1 MPRSSE
7 AGLSIE
13 QLKRIGSA
21 VEVSDL
27 GIVILVPAA
36 ETTGPQIT
44 FVNEGFCRMYGTTR
58 DAMEGKT
65 LTDFCIVPRHQ
76 SILNAMLDHVF
87 EEEVFDGEA
96 TATRGDGSE
105 FDLDIHLV
113 PVSAGGRITHWVAFL
128 RDITAMKG
136 QIAQLRRQA
145 TYDPLTDLPNRTL
158 LLERLEKAIESA
170 RTRDGFVALLMMDLD
185 RFKEVNDTFGH
196 HLGDVLLKQIAD
208 RLRAMLH
215 PNETLSRLGGDE
227 FGLFLTRA
235 SDANDAAAV
244 ARRILDSLMKPF
256 EIERHLL
263 EVSASIGIAMYP
275 THGADARTLF
285 RRADAA
291 MYSAKESNV
300 GYAFHNE
307 EHEARTPD
315 QLALTVEMRRAMER
329 DEFELYYQPKLHMST
344 GLMTRAEVLI
354 RWNHPNRGLLPPG
367 AFIPVA
373 ERTGLIKPMTE
384 WIVDRMLRQC
394 AEWHKAGAPVHVAV
408 NISAKSL
415 QDQMLP
421 IKIQSALDKWKIDA
435 RFVKVEITESSIMAD
450 PAHALAITS
459 MLQSMGVRLSLD
471 DFGTGYSS
479 LSNLRQLPVDE
490 LKIDKS
496 FVMGMSA
503 SEADASIVRTMVD
516 LAHSLGKQ
524 VCAEGVEDE
533 ETFRRL
539 GEMGCDL
546 AQGYW
551 ISKPKPAK
559 ELMQW
564 LVDTFW
570 GLRQVKGSLRTA
582 AGSVRPVAR

>member
-1 MPRSSE
+1 MPPRSDE
-7 AGLSIE
+7 RLSIE
-13 QLKRIGSA
+13 QLRLVGSA

-27 GIVILVPAA
+27 GIAILATA
-36 ETTGPQIT
+36 GEATLPQIA
-44 FVNEGFCRMYGTTR
+44 FVNSGFCRMYGTTR
-58 DAMEGKT
+58 EAMTGRT
-65 LTDFCIVPRHQ
+65 LADFRIVERHQ
-76 SILNAMLDHVF
+76 SILDAMLGHVF
-87 EEEVFDGEA
+87 NGEVFDGEA
-96 TATRGDGSE
+96 TATRTDGSE
-105 FDLDIHLV
+105 FDVDLHLV
-113 PVSAGGRITHWVAFL
+113 PVEDQSRITHWVAFL

-136 QIAQLRRQA
+136 QLAQLRRQA
-145 TYDPLTDLPNRTL
+145 TTDPLTDLPNRAL
-158 LLERLEKAIESA
+158 LLERLEKAIDSA
-170 RTRDGFVALLMMDLD
+170 RSRKGMVALLMMDLD

-208 RLRAMLH
+208 RLREMLY

-235 SDANDAAAV
+235 SDANDAASV
-244 ARRILDSLMKPF
+244 ARKILDAFLHPF

-275 THGADARTLF
+275 THGTDARTLF
-285 RRADAA
+285 RRADTA
-291 MYSAKESNV
+291 MYAAKASNI

-329 DEFELYYQPKLHMST
+329 DEFELYYQPKLHLST

-384 WIVDRMLRQC
+384 WIIDRMLRQC
-394 AEWHKAGAPVHVAV
+394 AEWHKNGAPIHVAV

-421 IKIQSALDKWKIDA
+421 IKLQSALDKWKIDP

-496 FVMGMSA
+496 FVMGMAA

-533 ETFRRL
+533 ETFKRL

-551 ISKPKPAK
+551 ISKPKPAAA
-559 ELMQW
+559 LMQW

-570 GLRQVKGSLRTA
+570 GLRQVKGSVRTV
-582 AGSVRPVAR
+582 AG

>member
-1 MPRSSE
+1 MPQPAAER
-7 AGLSIE
+7 LSAE
-13 QLKRIGSA
+13 VLRLVGSA
-21 VEVSDL
+21 VDVADQ
-27 GIVILVPAA
+27 GIAILTPAEEA
-36 ETTGPQIT
+36 TGPRIS
-44 FVNEGFCRMYGTTR
+44 FVNPGFCRIYATDRETVI
-58 DAMEGKT
+58 GKT
-65 LTDFCIVPRHQ
+65 LTAFGIVERHQ
-76 SILNAMLDHVF
+76 AIFDDMLQHIF
-87 EEEVFDGEA
+87 EQEFFHCEAVASRSDG
-96 TATRGDGSE
+96 TE
-105 FDLDIHLV
+105 FELDVQLV
-113 PVSAGGRITHWVAFL
+113 PVEENGRISHWVAFL
-128 RDITAMKG
+128 RDITETKNQM
-136 QIAQLRRQA
+136 QLLRRQA

-158 LLERLEKAIESA
+158 LLERLEKAIDTA
-170 RTRDGFVALLMMDLD
+170 RARKTLVALILMDLD

-196 HLGDVLLKQIAD
+196 HFGDVLLKQLAE
-208 RLRAMLH
+208 RLRALLH

-227 FGLFLTRA
+227 FGFFLTRA
-235 SDANDAAAV
+235 NDSNDVAAV
-244 ARRILDSLMKPF
+244 TRRILDALQQPF
-256 EIERHLL
+256 AIDRHLI
-263 EVSASIGIAMYP
+263 EASASIGIAIYP
-275 THGADARTLF
+275 THGSDARTLL

-329 DEFELYYQPKLHMST
+329 DEFELYYQPKLHLTT

-384 WIVDRMLRQC
+384 WIIDRMLRQC
-394 AEWHKAGAPVHVAV
+394 NEWHTAGAPVHVAV

-421 IKIQSALDKWKIDA
+421 IKLQASLDKWKMDP

-551 ISKPKPAK
+551 ISKPKPAGDF
-559 ELMQW
+559 LQW

-570 GLRQVKGSLRTA
+570 GLRQIKSSLR
-582 AGSVRPVAR
+582 SVAT

>member
-1 MPRSSE
+1 MPQPADES
-7 AGLSIE
+7 LSAE
-13 QLKRIGSA
+13 QLRLIGSA
-21 VEVSDL
+21 VDVADQGIAIFTAPTGTTAPHISYVNEAFCRTYGVDRVAVIGETL
-27 GIVILVPAA
+27 VAFGIV
-36 ETTGPQIT
+36 E
-44 FVNEGFCRMYGTTR
+44 
-58 DAMEGKT
+58 
-65 LTDFCIVPRHQ
+65 RHQ
-76 SILNAMLDHVF
+76 AIFDDMLEHVF
-87 EEEVFDGEA
+87 EEEAFDGEA
-96 TATRGDGSE
+96 VARRKDGSE
-105 FDLDIHLV
+105 FELDMHVV
-113 PVSAGGRITHWVAFL
+113 PVAPDGHVTHWVAFL
-128 RDITAMKG
+128 RDVTENKNQLLM
-136 QIAQLRRQA
+136 LRRQA

-158 LLERLEKAIESA
+158 LFEQLEKAIDTA
-170 RTRDGFVALLMMDLD
+170 RGRKTIVALLMMDLD

-196 HLGDVLLKQIAD
+196 HFGDVLLKQIAD
-208 RLRAMLH
+208 RLRTLLS

-235 SDANDAAAV
+235 SDSNDVAAV
-244 ARRILDSLMKPF
+244 ARRILDSLQQPF
-256 EIERHLL
+256 AIDRHLL

-275 THGADARTLF
+275 TQGADARTLF

-291 MYSAKESNV
+291 MYSAKEANV

-307 EHEARTPD
+307 EHEARTPE

-329 DEFELYYQPKLHMST
+329 DEFELHYQPKLHLGT

-354 RWNHPNRGLLPPG
+354 RWRHPNRGLLPPG

-373 ERTGLIKPMTE
+373 ERTGLIKPMTD
-384 WIVDRMLRQC
+384 WIIDRMLRQC
-394 AEWHKAGAPVHVAV
+394 RQWHDTGAPVHVAV

-415 QDQMLP
+415 QDQTLP
-421 IKIQSALDKWKIDA
+421 IKLQAALDKWKMDP

-503 SEADASIVRTMVD
+503 SEADASIVRTMVE

-551 ISKPKPAK
+551 ISKPKPA
-559 ELMQW
+559 EEFLQW

-570 GLRQVKGSLRTA
+570 GLRKVKSSLRT
-582 AGSVRPVAR
+582 VAT